1 MIASSLCAVEPVRPI
16 APYVGG
22 KRYLARRLTALIE
35 ETPHTTY
42 AEPFVGMGGIF
53 LRRRR
58 RPPSEIINDLSG
70 DVSNLFRVLQVHYV
84 PFIDMLRFQVASRPE
99 FDRLMR
105 VDPETLTDL
114 QRAARFLF
122 LQRNAFGGK
131 VTGRNFAMVRDRPS
145 RFDLVNLA
153 PELEALH
160 DRLSGVTIERLDWA
174 VFVRR
179 YDGEGTLFYLDPPY
193 FACEGDYGADLFE
206 RGQFET
212 MAEVLAQL
220 KGRFILSLNDR
231 PEVRRIFAEFEIEA
245 VGTHYGVAGGGA
257 QPAREVIIRGGG

>member
-1 MIASSLCAVEPVRPI
+1 MTAIEPLRPV

-22 KRYLARRLTALIE
+22 KRNLARRLTALIE

-58 RPPSEIINDLSG
+58 RPQCEIINDLSG
-70 DVSNLFRVLQVHYV
+70 DVSNLFRILQVHYA
-84 PFIDMLRFQVASRPE
+84 PFMDMLRYQVASRPE
-99 FDRLMR
+99 FDRLMD
-105 VDPETLTDL
+105 VDPATLTDL

-145 RFDLVNLA
+145 RFDLVRLA

-160 DRLSGVTIERLDWA
+160 DRLSGVTIERLGWA
-174 VFVRR
+174 DLIRR

-193 FACEGDYGADLFE
+193 FACEGDYGADLFD
-206 RGQFET
+206 RGQFEA
-212 MAEVLAQL
+212 MAEVLGRL

-231 PEVRRIFAEFEIEA
+231 PEVREIFAGFEIDGVE
-245 VGTHYGVAGGGA
+245 THYGLAGRGA
-257 QPAREVIIRGGG
+257 QRAGEVIIRGGG